1 MPWLRAPLQAEGKRV
16 SHGVHDVGMGQVIS
30 LEDYR
35 QRVNPLVAA
44 MRRLD
49 RAVARLDP
57 LVRGRSGRLGPA
69 VERELAQIA
78 SSVSAGLPRDAAE
91 RAERLADLLE
101 HPAASG

>member
-1 MPWLRAPLQAEGKRV
+1 M
-16 SHGVHDVGMGQVIS
+16 VHDVVMAQVIS
-30 LEDYR
+30 LDEFR
-35 QRVNPLVAA
+35 RRKNPLAAA

-78 SSVSAGLPRDAAE
+78 RSVSAGAPRDAAE

-101 HPAASG
+101 HPAAHG